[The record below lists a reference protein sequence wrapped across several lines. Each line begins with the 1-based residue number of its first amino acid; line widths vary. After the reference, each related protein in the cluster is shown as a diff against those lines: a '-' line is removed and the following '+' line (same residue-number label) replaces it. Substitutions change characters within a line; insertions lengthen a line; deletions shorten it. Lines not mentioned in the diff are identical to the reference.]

1 MLTKLF
7 YVILDTGI
15 SPEQWSLAIIKPLY
29 KNVGEREDPSN
40 YRGISLLSCL
50 GKVFSN
56 LINDRLTRFVN
67 GNNIRTRAS
76 RIQIW
81 LLNIRSYFINKDF
94 NRHLP

>member
-7 YVILDTGI
+7 NVTLDTGI
-15 SPEQWSLAIIKPLY
+15 CPEQWSLAIIKLFY
-29 KNVGEREDPSN
+29 KKVGEREDPSN

-67 GNNIRTRAS
+67 
-76 RIQIW
+76 
-81 LLNIRSYFINKDF
+81 KK
-94 NRHLP
+94 